1 MNSILFTGEDAM
13 CFMLAALPATGDFD
27 APVKARLAY
36 RAVRAPVGRHAGI
49 NPAAVVFGPPGQD
62 VITTPL

>member
-1 MNSILFTGEDAM
+1 M

-27 APVKARLAY
+27 APVKARLPY

-49 NPAAVVFGPPGQD
+49 NPAAVVFGPPGQ
-62 VITTPL
+62 VVMTTPL